1 MPDDLYNA
9 TVVFREDVGTN
20 TAVLRIKPD
29 AIQVPEFT
37 PGQFVTI
44 GLAGN
49 PEADSPNDLV
59 RRPYSIASPA
69 DERDHVE
76 VFFARADDGTL
87 SSRLWQLKVGSRL
100 WMDDRIKGTFTLE
113 GIPRRSDLLMI
124 STGTGVA
131 PFVSMLRT
139 YRSQGRWRRF
149 ILINSARTA
158 ADLGYHAELD
168 VIGRDDP
175 SIEYLPT
182 VSREPESSD
191 WRGLRGRAQ
200 EALIGVLNA
209 GSGREVDPGQCHGFL
224 CGNPDMI
231 ESVSRM
237 LEERGFSVGTK
248 HDGGNLHFERY
259 WT

>member
-1 MPDDLYNA
+1 MSDDLYNA
-9 TVVFREDVGTN
+9 TVVFREDVGTQ

-29 AIQVPEFT
+29 DMQVPEFT

-44 GLAGN
+44 GLAKDG
-49 PEADSPNDLV
+49 EADAPEDLI

-69 DERDHVE
+69 GERDHVE
-76 VFFARADDGTL
+76 LFFAHADDGKL
-87 SSRLWQLKVGSRL
+87 SSRLWELKVGSRL

-113 GIPRRSDLLMI
+113 GVPQGGDLLMI

-139 YRSQGRWRRF
+139 YRGQGRWRRF

-168 VIGRDDP
+168 VIRRDDP

-200 EALIGVLNA
+200 EALTDLLNS
-209 GSGREVDPGQCHGFL
+209 GSAREIDPRRCHAFL

-231 ESVSRM
+231 ESVSKM
-237 LEERGFSVGTK
+237 LEERGFLVSTK
-248 HDGGNLHFERY
+248 HQEGNLHFERY